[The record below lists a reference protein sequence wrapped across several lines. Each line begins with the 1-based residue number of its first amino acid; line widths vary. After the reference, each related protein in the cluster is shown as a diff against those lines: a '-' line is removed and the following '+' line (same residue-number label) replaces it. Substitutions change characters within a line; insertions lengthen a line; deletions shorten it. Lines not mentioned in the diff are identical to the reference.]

1 MTDTAA
7 RFDRSGAPLTLGGR
21 STFKARVAR
30 VGAHDYGAGERGP
43 GSERGVERRDARE
56 LRRIVEQLPGK
67 PLTLPHPRGLIASG
81 AQANVVGSVLRAWVE
96 GDYAWAEFRV
106 DSAAAL
112 AKIGDHTARELSLGY
127 AVDMEGEWQRN
138 TRVDHLALVPA
149 ARCGSACSI
158 RTDCGPTPCS
168 CNARSATRGENVLT
182 SGARRDM
189 LAEQARAMSMFNRT
203 LVKR

>member
-1 MTDTAA
+1 MD
-7 RFDRSGAPLTLGGR
+7 GGR

-30 VGAHDYGAGERGP
+30 IGEHSYGAGERGP
-43 GSERGVERRDARE
+43 GSQRGVERRDASE
-56 LRRIVEQLPGK
+56 LHRIVQQLPGK
-67 PLTLPHPRGLIASG
+67 PLTLPHPRGLISSG
-81 AQANVVGSVLRAWVE
+81 ASANVVGSVLRAWVD

-106 DSAAAL
+106 DAATAL
-112 AKIGDHTARELSLGY
+112 ERIKDQTARELSLGY

-168 CNARSATRGENVLT
+168 CTTRSAPRGGNLLT
-182 SGARRDM
+182 SGTRRDM